1 MGLHLEIGVL
11 KEAIMLKRSHGGWAL
26 MQSDWCPERN
36 RGYEYIEER
45 PGEDVGGGC
54 SLGPG
59 REAPREISPPAPGP
73 GTPHPQE
80 GERGVWGSRGPPR
93 HRLRAGAQC
102 GVDLGLEPGPQP
114 APAGGLSTHSRPT
127 PGSVCSHSQLTVS
140 LCACLCAAT
149 CDFFASTHRTRDF
162 QWESD

>member
-73 GTPHPQE
+73 CGPHGALVHP
-80 GERGVWGSRGPPR
+80 GEVSPLAARRARGGQS
-93 HRLRAGAQC
+93 
-102 GVDLGLEPGPQP
+102 
-114 APAGGLSTHSRPT
+114 S
-127 PGSVCSHSQLTVS
+127 
-140 LCACLCAAT
+140 
-149 CDFFASTHRTRDF
+149 
-162 QWESD
+162 